1 MLNFYEFYS
10 FQASCLTRTAATT
23 LGSFWWAQ
31 WSRSRGRCSTQFPA
45 SGMLSRR
52 WGRWWKNFGEKVV
65 RIGMREGR
73 KVKMVIE
80 NGNEENLTLLHK
92 GPRASPG
99 SRTFEAAPGAGCLKP
114 PSQVPQPTCFCQ
126 SGTLTPFSSK
136 SPTFPWNLLQLWES
150 AGLQAGNSPK
160 CKSANTSGGN
170 RTQAADRPG
179 YFCFYFLGTNW

>member
-52 WGRWWKNFGEKVV
+52 WGWWWKNFGEKMV

-92 GPRASPG
+92 GPRASLG

-114 PSQVPQPTCFCQ
+114 PSQVPQPTCFWQ
-126 SGTLTPFSSK
+126 SGEPDSVFLQIPNVPVKPSATRGICRFASRQFPEMQICKHKWRKSDPSS
-136 SPTFPWNLLQLWES
+136 W
-150 AGLQAGNSPK
+150 
-160 CKSANTSGGN
+160 
-170 RTQAADRPG
+170 
-179 YFCFYFLGTNW
+179 